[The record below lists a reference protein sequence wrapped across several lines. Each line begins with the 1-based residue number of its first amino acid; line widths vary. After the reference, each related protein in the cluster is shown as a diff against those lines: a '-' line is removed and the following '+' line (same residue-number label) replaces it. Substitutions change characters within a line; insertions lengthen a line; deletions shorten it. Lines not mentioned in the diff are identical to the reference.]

1 MCFGGTQVKSLIGLL
16 GLVTII
22 AIFAFEFAMSA
33 FDEPG
38 DED

>member
-1 MCFGGTQVKSLIGLL
+1 VKSLIGLL

-33 FDEPG
+33 FDEPEDG
-38 DED
+38 D